1 MTTSPVAIIT
11 GASQGLGAAI
21 ATQLAGEGYQ
31 LVLAA
36 RNKTKLTALAES
48 LNDQTTCVVVPTDV
62 SVYQDV
68 CDLVKASMDA
78 FGRIDVLIN
87 NAGVAPKVSL
97 FQETSVE
104 DIDRTI
110 DVNVKGVMYVMREV
124 IPVMVS
130 QQSGTIIN
138 INSIAGETAFP
149 YWAAYDASKFALRA
163 LTDAIADEQRSNNI
177 KVVGVYPGAVN
188 TPIWE
193 GLELEHEP
201 SREGMLDPETIA
213 EAISYILKQPAKV
226 HIPRITLS
234 PLKPAL

>member
-1 MTTSPVAIIT
+1 MSSSPVALIT
-11 GASQGLGAAI
+11 GASQGLGTAI
-21 ATQLAGEGYQ
+21 AKQLATEGYH

-36 RNKTKLTALAES
+36 RNESKLTALAQS
-48 LNDQTTCVVVPTDV
+48 LSSQVQCLVVPTDV
-62 SVYQDV
+62 SSYPAV
-68 CDLVKASMDA
+68 CDLVKKTMAE

-110 DVNVKGVMYVMREV
+110 DVNVKGVMYALREV
-124 IPVMVS
+124 IPIMVS

-177 KVVGVYPGAVN
+177 KVVGIYPGAVD

-201 SREGMLDPETIA
+201 NREGMLDPETIA
-213 EAISYILKQPAKV
+213 EAVSYILKQPAKV

-234 PLKPAL
+234 PLKPVL